1 MGLPSLSILDVCCP
15 NQALPQGAPTSPALS
30 NIVVYPLDGRLF
42 GFACKNNLRYTRYA
56 DDLTFSG
63 EKIGQDTI
71 EYVYRVLRDFKFEPN
86 SKMTRLLR
94 RSQRQIVTGLVVNE
108 KLQAPREVR
117 RKLRQHAY
125 FIKKFGIEDHAA
137 FTEITNAH
145 FKEHLLGCAGFV
157 KSVNA
162 NDRDAI
168 ALIDALKNLE
178 S

>member
-1 MGLPSLSILDVCCP
+1 
-15 NQALPQGAPTSPALS
+15 
-30 NIVVYPLDGRLF
+30 
-42 GFACKNNLRYTRYA
+42 LRYTRYA

-86 SKMTRLLR
+86 LKMTRLLR

-168 ALIDALKNLE
+168 ALIDALKFGILTGSIEAPAGIPNWERLCHR
-178 S
+178 SATGKSSLVRLLSYLF